1 MRLSRRTLV
10 PAALALS
17 AAACSSATAPAEPR
31 AIVTV
36 LRQTLGVTVVPAGS
50 VTWIEF
56 TVPIR
61 IDNTGPASL
70 RFIGCASGLE
80 VRVGDQWSDV
90 WSPDCL
96 AASAS
101 PVEIPAG
108 ESRDFAV
115 SVGAS
120 IQGPGSPSWRATGI
134 DGTYRFAA
142 GVVRTG
148 SGGVIPTVA
157 SNAFTLES
165 GD

>member
-1 MRLSRRTLV
+1 GPTPAAVSPPLLRAGRRRRIVSSQPSGRLRMRLSRRTLF
-10 PAALALS
+10 PAALPLS
-17 AAACSSATAPAEPR
+17 PAACPSAPAPAEPR

-90 WSPDCL
+90 C
-96 AASAS
+96 
-101 PVEIPAG
+101 
-108 ESRDFAV
+108 
-115 SVGAS
+115 
-120 IQGPGSPSWRATGI
+120 
-134 DGTYRFAA
+134 
-142 GVVRTG
+142 
-148 SGGVIPTVA
+148 
-157 SNAFTLES
+157 
-165 GD
+165 